1 MPQYG
6 LKYIKAAP
14 YQFSSDTVSYGA
26 PIKVGDAIMANLEVE
41 RAEGSLY
48 AEDGKAEFVSEVVG
62 GAISLGVKYIMNAAQ
77 KLLLGV
83 KDDSRSITYTPTSGG
98 SAETMQVSG
107 LKIGAGDRGSYVG
120 VGFYSPDMVDH
131 ENKFFCMFVRKTR
144 FGPPSLSLQT
154 KNNSIQFQTPTIS
167 GQFLK
172 TDDNEGGFYAWALV
186 DDENA
191 ARAWV
196 DASFGA

>member
-14 YQFSSDTVSYGA
+14 YQFSYNAVSYGD
-26 PIKVGDAIMANLEVE
+26 PVKVGDAITANLEVE

-62 GAISLGVKYIMNAAQ
+62 GAISLGVKYIINAAQ

-83 KDDSRSITYTPTSGG
+83 KDDSRSITYTPTTGG
-98 SAETMQVSG
+98 SATTTQVAG
-107 LKIGAGDRGSYVG
+107 LKIGAGDLGSYVG
-120 VGFYSPDMVDH
+120 VAFYSPDIVDH

-172 TDDNEGGFYAWALV
+172 TDNNEGGFYAWALV

-196 DASFGA
+196 DASFEA